1 MGWAMIDINELRV
14 NKNGRTIC
22 AVSQLSIK
30 QGERVAVLGSNGSG
44 KTTLLRVL
52 ADLETEYEGR
62 CLVGTSPKDRVY
74 VHQSPY
80 LFRGTVL
87 FNATYGLRQRGMS
100 KAESERLAFGW
111 LERMGVDNLSGNR
124 VAHLS
129 GGERRRVA
137 LARAMVLKPRL
148 LLLDEP
154 LADMDAEGATAV
166 GAAFDELPECTI
178 VVASPTPLP
187 DGLAMREFHV
197 ETAGEEIVAT
207 SAAESS

>member
-1 MGWAMIDINELRV
+1 MIDINELRV

-22 AVSQLSIK
+22 AVSQLLIK
-30 QGERVAVLGSNGSG
+30 QGERVAILGSNGSG
-44 KTTLLRVL
+44 KTTFLRVL
-52 ADLETEYEGR
+52 AGLETEYEGR
-62 CLVGTSPKDRVY
+62 CLVGASSKDRVY

-100 KAESERLAFGW
+100 KADSERLALDW
-111 LERMGVDNLSGNR
+111 LKRMGVDQLSGSR
-124 VAHLS
+124 IAHLS

-154 LADMDAEGATAV
+154 LADMDAEGTAAV
-166 GAAFDELPECTI
+166 AAAFDELKECTI
-178 VVASPTPLP
+178 LVASPTPLP
-187 DGLAMREFHV
+187 DGLAEREFYL
-197 ETAGEEIVAT
+197 ETAWEDIVTTGAG
-207 SAAESS
+207 ASS